1 MNKDTLWQLFLQTGS
16 PEAYLLYKTQAK
28 RTDNTHVS
36 DNQGTGTARDGLQ

>member
-1 MNKDTLWQLFLQTGS
+1 MMKDALWQLFLETGA

-36 DNQGTGTARDGLQ
+36 DNQSTGAASNGLQ